1 MSLYPSESPV
11 SLIPHPRKGSYG
23 RHSIANQEKRL
34 PRDFISADGF
44 HITPQ
49 CRTYLTPLIQ
59 GEGFPPFRNGLPDYV
74 TLKNQ
79 AVPKKLHSDFQL

>member
-1 MSLYPSESPV
+1 MDIGMARLED
-11 SLIPHPRKGSYG
+11 
-23 RHSIANQEKRL
+23 IANQEKRL